1 MLDKLRDDA
10 SSSAFLEDDDQLLGE
25 APPPPVRRRPTG
37 RILGMTAP
45 QRFLISIMLMFTV
58 LLLGILALLVLGK
71 VALF

>member
-25 APPPPVRRRPTG
+25 APPPPVRRPSG
-37 RILGMTAP
+37 RILGMNAP

-71 VALF
+71 IALF